1 MKFIPVILPALFILL
16 SPRLPAQV
24 LDWDAVRT
32 QVLAM
37 HPAAQQADLLPE
49 QAASVLLRAK
59 GGFDPRL
66 FGDYSEKRF
75 NGKQYFQFSET
86 GVKWP
91 VRAGLEL
98 KGSFNYARGNFLN
111 PENSLPANG
120 QAAFGVEW
128 SLGQGLLYDDRR
140 AALDDARVTAEF
152 NRALRAS
159 SLNDLLFNAAKAYW
173 SWFFAANTLE
183 ITQNALEQVRIRHV
197 SLVESFIQGDKPAMD
212 TLETFI
218 QLQNRQ
224 LDLQFARMEAR
235 TSALELVN
243 FLWTN
248 PSAPLDTALLPTPPA
263 DNMLSSQLP
272 DLNNFAAATHPD
284 LLQYAAKRKALDIER
299 KLKFEKKKPVLN
311 VSYALLGNQWAFFP
325 TAGLEGPS
333 VVAND
338 MKWGVNVYYPILNRK
353 ARGDYDL
360 TKIKISQT
368 DLLIQ
373 QKIREITTKTG
384 QYVTE
389 ANTLLAQVNTF
400 RQITENYRTLLD
412 AEIEKFAQ
420 GESSVF
426 LINTRE
432 QRWLDAR
439 IKYLKLVA
447 EWKKAEAG
455 AKWAAGQL

>member
-1 MKFIPVILPALFILL
+1 MKLTPAILFFLLILI

-37 HPAAQQADLLPE
+37 HPAARQADLLPQ
-49 QAASVLLRAK
+49 QAASILLRAK

-66 FGDYSEKRF
+66 FGDYAEKRF

-86 GVKWP
+86 GIKWP
-91 VRAGLEL
+91 VRAGMEL
-98 KGSFNYARGNFLN
+98 KGSYNYARGNFLN

-120 QAAFGVEW
+120 QAAFGIEW
-128 SLGQGLLYDDRR
+128 ALGQGLLYDERR

-152 NRALRAS
+152 NKALRAS
-159 SLNDLLFNAAKAYW
+159 SLNDLLFDAAKAYW
-173 SWFFAANTLE
+173 SWFYAANALE
-183 ITQNALEQVRIRHV
+183 ITQNALNQVRIRHV
-197 SLVESFIQGDKPAMD
+197 SLVESFIQGDKPAID

-224 LDLQFARMEAR
+224 LELRFANMEVR
-235 TSALELVN
+235 NSALELVN
-243 FLWTN
+243 FLWSS
-248 PSAPLDTALLPTPPA
+248 PSQPLDTALLPAPPRE
-263 DNMLSSQLP
+263 NVLSPRLP
-272 DLNNFAAATHPD
+272 DLNGFQVASHPD
-284 LLQYAAKRKALDIER
+284 LMQYAARRKALEIER
-299 KLKFEKKKPVLN
+299 KLKNEKRKPVLN
-311 VSYALLGNQWAFFP
+311 ASYAILGNQWSFFP
-325 TAGLEGPS
+325 TAGPEGPG

-338 MKWGVNVYYPILNRK
+338 MKWGVNIYYPLLNRK

-360 TKIKISQT
+360 TKIKINQN

-373 QKIREITTKTG
+373 QKTREITTKTN
-384 QYVTE
+384 QYITE
-389 ANTLLAQVNTF
+389 ANTLLTQVNTF

-412 AEIEKFAQ
+412 AENEKFLQ

-439 IKYLKLVA
+439 LKYLKLIA